1 MKKKLLLLVSV
12 LICFCFVQGQT
23 DTKLTNDQKVS
34 LSKANRNEKNGW
46 TYIHIEGNPKER
58 GFQYGYLLAN
68 EIDEA
73 LRDMNK
79 IWEYNTATKW
89 SWLIE
94 KASGM
99 FKPKIDSENM
109 AEINGIVEGMKARNI
124 QTTSN
129 EIITYNGWLELL
141 WYWWPS
147 IKDSISLNTPTSIE
161 ESCSAFIATG
171 SMTDDGQIVMAH
183 NTWGEYNMPQ
193 SNIIIDIQP
202 TTGNRILMQTAPGLI
217 HSGTDFF
224 ITSAG
229 IVGTETTIH
238 GFLPFDPKG
247 VPEFVRVRR
256 AMQDASSIEE
266 WCEIMK
272 KGNNGGYANSWLIG
286 DIKTNEIARL
296 ELGLKYIGF
305 EKKKDG
311 YFTGS
316 NIVEDMNILRRETTI
331 DEQNI
336 KMPNVSRRI
345 RWKQLMNENVGKI
358 NIEIGKTLI
367 SDHYDYYLNI
377 INPDSRTICG
387 HFELDNM
394 AYNNFDPYFPHGA
407 FDGKVVSSAL
417 AKNMTF
423 IARWGSPCG
432 IPFDANKFLI
442 EHPQYDWMTGLLKD
456 RPTQPWTTFKTGEKK

>member
-1 MKKKLLLLVSV
+1 MKKKLLLLFSV
-12 LICFCFVQGQT
+12 LICFYSVQSQT
-23 DTKLTNDQKVS
+23 ETKLTNEQKVS
-34 LSKANRNEKNGW
+34 LSKANLYEKNGW
-46 TYIHIEGNPKER
+46 TYLHIEGNPEER
-58 GFQYGYLLAN
+58 GFQHGYLLAK

-94 KASGM
+94 KASEM
-99 FKPKIDSENM
+99 FKSKIDSENM
-109 AEINGIVEGMKARNI
+109 AEMNGIVEGMKARNI
-124 QTTSN
+124 QTTID
-129 EIITYNGWLELL
+129 ELITYNGLTELSG
-141 WYWWPS
+141 YWWPT
-147 IKDSISLNTPTSIE
+147 IKDTISPNTPTPTK

-171 SMTDDGQIVMAH
+171 SMTDDGKIVMVH
-183 NTWGEYNMPQ
+183 NTWGEYYMPET
-193 SNIIIDIQP
+193 NIILDIQP
-202 TTGNRILMQTAPGLI
+202 TKGNRILMQSAPGLI
-217 HSGTDFF
+217 HSLTDFF

-229 IVGTETTIH
+229 IVGTETTIQ
-238 GFLPFDPKG
+238 GFFGFDPKG
-247 VPEFVRVRR
+247 IPEFVRVRR

-266 WCEIMK
+266 WCEIMT

-316 NIVEDMNILRRETTI
+316 NIVEDMNILRRETMI
-331 DEQNI
+331 DDQNI
-336 KMPNVSRRI
+336 KMSNVSRRI
-345 RWKQLMNENVGKI
+345 RWEQLMKENAGKI
-358 NIEIGKTLI
+358 NIEIGKTMI
-367 SDHYDYYLNI
+367 SDHYDNYLNI

-387 HFELDNM
+387 HLELDNM
-394 AYNNFDPYFPHGA
+394 AYNNFSPYLPIGA
-407 FDGKVVSSAL
+407 FDAKVVSADL

-423 IARWGSPCG
+423 IARWGSSCG
-432 IPFDANKFLI
+432 RSFDANKFLI

-456 RPTQPWTTFKTGEKK
+456 RPTQPWTTFKAEEKK